1 MKILAIDDNQ
11 DNLTAMR
18 AVVSDKLPKVKI
30 FTALS
35 GAKGLELAQIED
47 PDVILLDIVMPGMDG
62 YETCRRIKA
71 DEHLQAI
78 PVIFLTALK
87 TDRDSRI
94 KALEAGAEGFLSKP
108 FDDVEL
114 CVQIQ
119 AMAKIK
125 AATLLQR
132 TDKERL
138 ANLVVERTRA
148 LQQSQISMLN
158 VLEDLHA
165 ENAARKKSE
174 QLLRE
179 SEVELVGILETTAD
193 GILAVDNH
201 GKIIKTNQRFADMW
215 LIPKAVMESGEDQE
229 LLNHVMSQLVDP
241 ESFIETVRTLYNSKQ
256 ESMDTLV
263 FRDGRIF
270 ERHSSPLV
278 LEGELLGRVWSFRNI
293 TSHKQ
298 AENALSQQLDEL
310 RRWQTA
316 TLGREN
322 RIGELKRE
330 VNALA
335 GRLGLALPYATPD
348 SP

>member
-1 MKILAIDDNQ
+1 MKLLAIDDNQ
-11 DNLTAMR
+11 DNLTALR

-30 FTALS
+30 FTALN
-35 GAKGLELAQIED
+35 GTKGLELARSEN

-62 YETCRRIKA
+62 YEVCRRLKA
-71 DEHLQAI
+71 DEHLQTI

-125 AATLLQR
+125 AATLVQR
-132 TDKERL
+132 SDKERL
-138 ANLVVERTRA
+138 ANLVAERTRA
-148 LQQSQISMLN
+148 LQQSQTAMLN
-158 VLEDLHA
+158 VLEDLRA

-179 SEVELVGILETTAD
+179 SEVELHGILETTAD
-193 GILAVDNH
+193 GILAVDRH
-201 GKIIKTNQRFADMW
+201 GKIIKANRRFSDMW
-215 LIPKAVMESGEDQE
+215 GIPRALMDSGEDQI
-229 LLNHVMSQLVDP
+229 LLNHALTQLVNP
-241 ESFIETVRTLYNSKQ
+241 ENFMETVRSLYNSRL
-256 ESMDTLV
+256 ESTDTLV
-263 FRDGRIF
+263 FKDGRTF

-278 LEGELLGRVWSFRNI
+278 LEGSLLGRVWSFRNI
-293 TSHKQ
+293 TAHKQ
-298 AENALSQQLDEL
+298 AENALSQQLEEL

-316 TLGREN
+316 TLGREG

-335 GRLGLALPYATPD
+335 SRLGQAPPYAAPD